1 MVVGSRT
8 KVKEQAPVA
17 VGRQCSDNFWSI
29 RSQRSLPA
37 AGEEGAKEHRPEEHQ
52 TQPNQSEPPSTKA
65 KLFPASAIFA
75 SSQLAKRR
83 CRRLLIRGRKLM
95 AVRGSP
101 QVKYWGVRKF
111 SCRSP
116 LDSDCDCLAY
126 LESGGE
132 DYARATG
139 GGGRRP

>member
-83 CRRLLIRGRKLM
+83 RRRLLIRGRKLM
-95 AVRGSP
+95 AKRGFP
-101 QVKYWGVRKF
+101 
-111 SCRSP
+111 
-116 LDSDCDCLAY
+116 
-126 LESGGE
+126 
-132 DYARATG
+132 
-139 GGGRRP
+139 